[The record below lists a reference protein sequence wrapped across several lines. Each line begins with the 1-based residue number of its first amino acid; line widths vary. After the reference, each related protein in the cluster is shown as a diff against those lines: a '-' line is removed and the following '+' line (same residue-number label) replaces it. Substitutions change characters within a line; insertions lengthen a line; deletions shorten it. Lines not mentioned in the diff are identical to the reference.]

1 MDIPS
6 SRWHQAIRERRS
18 RRRFDPDLPIAAET
32 LGDLD
37 TVCRQFAP
45 FASARALL
53 VTHSAESVFKGFIG
67 GYGKITGTPAFIAF
81 AGNMEDPF
89 VQEKVGYTGEG
100 IILEATALGLSTCWL
115 GLFKEEAVASIVKLH
130 NGERVLAITPVGYAM
145 KAQHWQERLMTGFV
159 RSHNRLPLTELV
171 RGLPEEQWPGWV
183 GASLEAAR
191 LAPSAVNRQPWSF
204 EVQADGVTVSVRTRG
219 PQFRVSKRL
228 DCGIAMLHLEVAAAD
243 CGYEGEW
250 EFLRSP
256 QVARFRVRAR
266 DSLRNTGG
274 ADRLPKPG

>member
-67 GYGKITGTPAFIAF
+67 GYGKITGAPAFIAF

-89 VQEKVGYTGEG
+89 VQENVGYTGEG

-130 NGERVLAITPVGYAM
+130 NGERVLAITPVGHAM
-145 KAQHWQERLMTGFV
+145 KSEHRQERLIKGLL
-159 RSHNRLPLTELV
+159 RSRNRLPLSRLV
-171 RGLPEEQWPGWV
+171 RGLPDEQWPDWV
-183 GASLEAAR
+183 RAALQAAR
-191 LAPSAVNRQPWSF
+191 LAPSAVNWQPWSF
-204 EVQADGVTVSVRTRG
+204 EVQADSVLVSVRTRG
-219 PQFRVSKRL
+219 PEFRVSKRL
-228 DCGIAMLHLEVAAAD
+228 DCGIAMLHVEVAAGD
-243 CGYEGEW
+243 HGCRGEW
-250 EFLRSP
+250 EFLPSP
-256 QVARFRVRAR
+256 QVARFRAR
-266 DSLRNTGG
+266 S
-274 ADRLPKPG
+274 

>member
-1 MDIPS
+1 MEIPY

-18 RRRFDPDLPIAAET
+18 RRHFDPDLPIATEVLA
-32 LGDLD
+32 DLD
-37 TVCRQFAP
+37 ALCHQFVP
-45 FASARALL
+45 FTGARAVL

-67 GYGKITGTPAFIAF
+67 GYGKITGAPAFIAF
-81 AGNMEDPF
+81 AGNVEDPS

-115 GLFKEEAVASIVKLH
+115 GLFKEEAVASVVKLH
-130 NGERVLAITPVGYAM
+130 RGEQVMAITPVGYAM

-159 RSHNRLPLTELV
+159 RSLNRLPLTELV

-191 LAPSAVNRQPWSF
+191 LAPSAVNHQPWSF
-204 EVQADGVTVSVRTRG
+204 EVQEDGVTVSVRTRG
-219 PQFRVSKRL
+219 PEFRVSKRL

-243 CGYEGEW
+243 YGYKGEW

-256 QVARFRVRAR
+256 QVARFRVSSR
-266 DSLRNTGG
+266 DSSAG
-274 ADRLPKPG
+274 DY